1 MVTSDVKLDVE
12 AFPAFRELL
21 VDCQD
26 YAALSGCRFQ
36 AYAFESNG
44 VTGKANAEEWK
55 AGVQKAMPR
64 VKEFRKRVQ
73 AQEAGLVASID
84 VAYRLISA
92 EGVRSGIVATCQEM
106 GLWPP
111 GVSIPEDDC
120 AFQDTTA
127 SLPLIAQRAYND
139 EMRREREESLQL
151 LYRKATTAS
160 FLVDF
165 ASEAGLALPNL
176 TESHREMLDEFM
188 KRVEEWS
195 SQGGSSRF
203 DLCPIA
209 RAGKALTQGLA
220 KGGLAA
226 EVAKETVKQRWSQ
239 NWDTTTGTAVNL
251 VATAFAV
258 AAAAAAVRRAA
269 RAK

>member
-1 MVTSDVKLDVE
+1 MVTDVKLDVG

-36 AYAFESNG
+36 GYAFESNG

-55 AGVQKAMPR
+55 AAVQKAMPR

-111 GVSIPEDDC
+111 SGVSIDEDDC

-127 SLPLIAQRAYND
+127 PLPLIAQRAYND
-139 EMRREREESLQL
+139 EMRREREKSLQL

-251 VATAFAV
+251 VATALAV

-269 RAK
+269 QAK